1 MAEII
6 VRNQDKRFQTLLDC
20 SARFA
25 GEHGSRKIQRFL
37 DFIAAYKDVKR
48 IKDEQALEELGH
60 LLTNSAHDWWL
71 RRKHHFLNWSET
83 LTALQK
89 HFSRQRPAHAI
100 YAEIFGRSFDKYLQ
114 AEDFIYDKY
123 ELFHELPQPLPS
135 ERMQLDIIYALL
147 PEEKRR
153 NINHVNI
160 MTVMDLMEC
169 VQDLQSN
176 DITTVSTQHP
186 NITMNN
192 SKQCNADIKIKSPK
206 AKEETKEIEIVCDES
221 NPQKQKK
228 RLEEANESVDIT
240 LVQDRDPIIKVRRT
254 EDLMPTIR
262 DNKEI
267 RAVQP
272 QETNEKTTPPFQLAS
287 ESINQIDHIINLCG
301 NENDLPTN
309 IGGLGVSITSV
320 ADASQITYL
329 LNGETT
335 IAPEIV
341 TPNQQQTFAKDKK
354 PKIRY
359 KLSRPFG
366 SKFDINPKKVK
377 YTKLVPERLKNTKK
391 NTETITQSHCE
402 NVQSATGN
410 TNIVMGA
417 ASMPDISSTNI
428 SQTIS
433 QSPTISPS
441 TPTTSTAS
449 NHTISNT
456 LTTKLIDPIN
466 GPFSTKA
473 AAAKMRL
480 NAGTSPNAKCHQC
493 GTIGFYRSICPNCS
507 PIYFY
512 KPPNN
517 AFEYRELV
525 PGRILIS
532 YLLTVKTK
540 KSRLILLLL

>member
-25 GEHGSRKIQRFL
+25 GEHGSRKIQCFL
-37 DFIAAYKDVKR
+37 DFIATYKDVKR
-48 IKDEQALEELGH
+48 IRDEQALEELGH
-60 LLTNSAHDWWL
+60 LLTNSAHDWWI
-71 RRKHHFLNWSET
+71 RRKDHFLNWPEA

-100 YAEIFGRSFDKYLQ
+100 YAEIFGCSFDKYLQ

-147 PEEKRR
+147 PEEKRK
-153 NINHVNI
+153 NIYPMNI
-160 MTVMDLMEC
+160 MTVMDLKEC
-169 VQDLQSN
+169 IKDLQSN
-176 DITTVSTQHP
+176 DIATVSTQHP
-186 NITMNN
+186 NITIDSN
-192 SKQCNADIKIKSPK
+192 KQCNTDVRIKSPK

-221 NPQKQKK
+221 NPQKQKR

-267 RAVQP
+267 RTVQP
-272 QETNEKTTPPFQLAS
+272 QETNEKSTPPFQLAS
-287 ESINQIDHIINLCG
+287 ENINQMDHIINLCG

-341 TPNQQQTFAKDKK
+341 TPNQQQAFAKDKK
-354 PKIRY
+354 PKMRY
-359 KLSRPFG
+359 KLSRSFG
-366 SKFDINPKKVK
+366 GKSDVNPKRVK

-391 NTETITQSHCE
+391 TTETE
-402 NVQSATGN
+402 NVQSATSN
-410 TNIVMGA
+410 TNIVMA
-417 ASMPDISSTNI
+417 AGSMPDISNTN
-428 SQTIS
+428 IS

-480 NAGTSPNAKCHQC
+480 NAGTSSNAKCHQC
-493 GTIGFYRSICPNCS
+493 GTTGFYRSICPNCS

-517 AFEYRELV
+517 AL
-525 PGRILIS
+525 
-532 YLLTVKTK
+532 
-540 KSRLILLLL
+540 